1 MRITGTNAGG
11 GTVLSPP
18 LDLTDLNIVAG
29 FENPPRPNQ
38 PGSPAV
44 FPVGTVDRRPT
55 DAIWQDNV
63 LTFASTY
70 PCDPAGGPA
79 ENRDCARVT
88 QLNTSSATP
97 TLIQDMLIGT
107 TGTDTW
113 YPGIGQSQSGILHVV
128 YTRSSAT
135 EGMSSYARY
144 QLPSDAINE
153 LSVAREIANGGAVD
167 YSGTRLGPIR
177 GRRPGSARHERG
189 LAG

>member
-18 LDLTDLNIVAG
+18 LDLTNLNVVAR
-29 FENPPRPNQ
+29 FEDPPRPNQ
-38 PGSPAV
+38 PGDPAV
-44 FPVGTVDRRPT
+44 FPVGAVDRRPT

-70 PCDPAGGPA
+70 PCDPAGGGVG

-88 QLNTSSATP
+88 QLTP
-97 TLIQDMLIGT
+97 LRRRPRLVQDMLIGT

-135 EGMSSYARY
+135 PRECRRSTATSSPPT
-144 QLPSDAINE
+144 PST
-153 LSVAREIANGGAVD
+153 S
-167 YSGTRLGPIR
+167 
-177 GRRPGSARHERG
+177 
-189 LAG
+189 